1 MNLDDKT
8 NPEYMSLHDW
18 SLEYKTYPDFK
29 VSEQRIKEGV
39 KYYQVKN
46 YDNIFKDKLQRA
58 LDKSNLLVDYHG
70 MWDLEDLDSRLNGNW
85 LLFVMELNEK
95 IIGWNW
101 DATNK
106 ISVYENKT
114 GGLAYDVRKKNQFKY
129 ITDIFIPKGWVFGSQ
144 FYVDEGYRGRKFSPV
159 MLINHCKNLKELG
172 YEYLSWHHEHWNSMG
187 KSLTKYELNIIKRM
201 ENRDE

>member
-1 MNLDDKT
+1 MLGYLGQDRIGEWFNTSDIWEEVDGGYRFVRRT
-8 NPEYMSLHDW
+8 RDTVCIFMSLDNITDQRYLNLHEW

-46 YDNIFKDKLQRA
+46 YDNIFKDKLQRT

-85 LLFVMELNEK
+85 LLFVMEFNEK

-101 DATNK
+101 DVNK
-106 ISVYENKT
+106 ISTYENKT
-114 GGLAYDVRKKNQFKY
+114 GGL
-129 ITDIFIPKGWVFGSQ
+129 I
-144 FYVDEGYRGRKFSPV
+144 
-159 MLINHCKNLKELG
+159 
-172 YEYLSWHHEHWNSMG
+172 
-187 KSLTKYELNIIKRM
+187 
-201 ENRDE
+201 

>member
-85 LLFVMELNEK
+85 LLFVMEFNEK

-101 DATNK
+101 DAINK
-106 ISVYENKT
+106 ISTYENKT
-114 GGLAYDVRKKNQFKY
+114 GGLAYDVRKKNEFKF
-129 ITDIFIPKGWVFGSQ
+129 IKDIFIPNGWVFGSQ
-144 FYVDEGYRGRKFSPV
+144 FYVDESYRDRKFSPV
-159 MLINHCKNLKELG
+159 MLIQHLKLLKELG
-172 YEYLSWHHEHWNSMG
+172 YENLCWHIEHWNTMG
-187 KSLTKYELNIIKRM
+187 NSLCRYEINIIKKHGDRK
-201 ENRDE
+201 